1 MRPTAKQAIHASF
14 RRLLLAKSLDKITV
28 RDIVEDCGLTRNTFY
43 YHYED
48 IYDLFD
54 DFLDTQMHDV
64 WQSLPQ
70 ESSWDAV
77 LMRLLECVCETPQMG
92 RHVFFSKKHEAMRL
106 YLNKVLAISLDRY
119 LLENMQGLT
128 VSADDR
134 RLICDT
140 CSNALYG
147 LIEQWLTGPDALLL
161 KTRLHRVFRSFEGA
175 IRQAL
180 EYCAN
185 HPAGKEEAF

>member
-1 MRPTAKQAIHASF
+1 
-14 RRLLLAKSLDKITV
+14 
-28 RDIVEDCGLTRNTFY
+28 
-43 YHYED
+43 
-48 IYDLFD
+48 
-54 DFLDTQMHDV
+54 
-64 WQSLPQ
+64 
-70 ESSWDAV
+70 
-77 LMRLLECVCETPQMG
+77 
-92 RHVFFSKKHEAMRL
+92 
-106 YLNKVLAISLDRY
+106 
-119 LLENMQGLT
+119 MQGLT

-161 KTRLHRVFRSFEGA
+161 KSRLHRVFRSFEGA

>member
-1 MRPTAKQAIHASF
+1 MKYW
-14 RRLLLAKSLDKITV
+14 AKSLDKITV

-64 WQSLPQ
+64 WQSLPH

-77 LMRLLECVCETPQMG
+77 LMRLLECICETPQMG

-161 KTRLHRVFRSFEGA
+161 KSRLHRVFRSFEGA